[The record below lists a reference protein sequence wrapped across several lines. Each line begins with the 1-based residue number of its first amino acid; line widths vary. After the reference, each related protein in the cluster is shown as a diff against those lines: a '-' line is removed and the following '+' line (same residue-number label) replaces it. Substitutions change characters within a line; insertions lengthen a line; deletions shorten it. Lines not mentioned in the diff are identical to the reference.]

1 MGLWFVQVRLSQ
13 ADKLSLYARA
23 GVNALGLLGRRTHP
37 PAILWVVTQRCFYQC
52 IHCDSWKD
60 ERAIDAD
67 ALLAIADR
75 IAETSTKLVALS
87 GGEPF
92 IVKRLPEIVSRLKR
106 AKKIVSINTNGHLL
120 ADHADWLVAEGVDHV
135 QISIDGH
142 TAALHDGI
150 RRQRGSFE
158 QILRGIE
165 VLTSAR
171 RERAP
176 SISVCGVIMKENAAH
191 LADFVDRFSD
201 LADTVELQPVHQS
214 PGLLATAGAA
224 PFTGSDR
231 ALVEDQVASVIA
243 RHPELANGFY
253 RSIPRFLFDQSSMEH
268 FAVDHC
274 LPMIFN
280 TLTIREDG
288 ACRICRYPLHASIF
302 EQSIDEIW
310 NSPARWDLYRSL
322 AWNGCAEPCW
332 LRCHIH
338 PSPVPGRMLR
348 KVVRALA

>member
-1 MGLWFVQVRLSQ
+1 MRLSP
-13 ADKLSLYARA
+13 ADKLSLYTRA
-23 GVNALGLLGRRTHP
+23 GVNALGLLGRQTHP

-52 IHCDSWKD
+52 IHCDSWRD
-60 ERAIDAD
+60 ERPIDAE
-67 ALLAIADR
+67 ALLGIADQ
-75 IAETSTKLVALS
+75 IAEAPTQLVALS

-120 ADHADWLVAEGVDHV
+120 AEHADWLVTEAVDHV
-135 QISIDGH
+135 QVSIDGH

-165 VLTSAR
+165 ALKSKRNRT
-171 RERAP
+171 P
-176 SISVCGVIMKENAAH
+176 SIGICGVLMKENAAH
-191 LADFVDRFSD
+191 LAELVDRFSD
-201 LADTVELQPVHQS
+201 VADTVELQPLHQS

-224 PFTGSDR
+224 PFAATDR
-231 ALVEDQVASVIA
+231 AVVEEQLATIMA
-243 RHPELANGFY
+243 RHPEFANDFY
-253 RSIPRFLFDQSSMEH
+253 RTIPRFLFDHASMEH

-288 ACRICRYPLHASIF
+288 VFRICRYPLHASIF
-302 EQSIDEIW
+302 EKRIVEIW

-322 AWNGCAEPCW
+322 VRDGCGEPCW
-332 LRCHIH
+332 LRCHAH
-338 PSPVPGRMLR
+338 PSAVPGRMLR
-348 KVVRALA
+348 KVVQVLG